1 MAAKNKRPAIRDFHS
16 ALSAHIE
23 ANRLAH
29 EWAEKCLTYRHAGK
43 AFRAKAAEHKAREW
57 LRKVMAFEAW
67 AATGKPQGGR
77 TAEE

>member
-43 AFRAKAAEHKAREW
+43 ALQAKAAETKARQW
-57 LRKVMAFEAW
+57 LRKVMMLEEW
-67 AATGKPQGGR
+67 AITGKPEGGR
-77 TAEE
+77 SATE